1 MILKEL
7 LEVIDDASDIMVW
20 ARSSEKDDQEVLVS
34 SNSSR
39 NERFDNSEVDY
50 VKAYMNDGIDIGL
63 KDVVS
68 PYENYGQDY
77 LSED

>member
-7 LEVIDDASDIMVW
+7 LDVIDDASDIMVW
-20 ARSSEKDDQEVLVS
+20 ANSSEKDDQEVLVS

-39 NERFDNSEVDY
+39 NERFDNSEVEY
-50 VKAYMNDGIDIGL
+50 VKAYMNDGIDIGI

-68 PYENYGQDY
+68 PYENYGQD
-77 LSED
+77 